1 MTSTQDRAETETSD
15 ALITSHIP
23 LVTHIVRE
31 VLGRV
36 PGHVNR
42 DDLTSAGL
50 MALVQAA
57 AAFDAGRGVPFAA
70 YAGTRVRG
78 ALLDELRGID
88 WASRSVRRT
97 ARSLDATRSQLAV
110 ALGRVPSQQEV
121 ASVAGLSVAEVARNE
136 DDLARAQV
144 LSLQAAED
152 ADLESLLPSG
162 GPTPEQVIEHRE
174 RLTYMVEAIAELPER
189 LRTVVEQY
197 FLAERPMVDI
207 ADDLGV
213 SESRVSQI
221 RAEALVL
228 LRGALNRELE
238 PALEPVPAR
247 VEGCVARR
255 KEAYYASVA
264 TRHASSLGRA
274 PRTRALDASA

>member
-1 MTSTQDRAETETSD
+1 MTETSD
-15 ALITSHIP
+15 DLITRHVP

-31 VLGRV
+31 TLGRV
-36 PGHVNR
+36 PGHVSR

-50 MALVQAA
+50 MALVQSA
-57 AAFDAGRGVPFAA
+57 AAFDAERGVPFAA
-70 YAGTRVRG
+70 YAATRVRG

-110 ALGRVPSQQEV
+110 ALGRVPSTQEV
-121 ASVAGLSVAEVARNE
+121 AEVAGLSVADVARNA

-152 ADLESLLPSG
+152 ADLDALLPSG
-162 GPTPEQVIEHRE
+162 GPTPEQVTEHRE
-174 RLTYMVEAIAELPER
+174 RLTYLVEAIAELPER

-197 FLAERPMVDI
+197 FLAERPMADI
-207 ADDLGV
+207 AADLGV

-228 LRGALNRELE
+228 LRGVLNRELE
-238 PALEPVPAR
+238 PSLEPVPAQ

-264 TRHASSLGRA
+264 ARHASSLGRA
-274 PRTRALDASA
+274 PRSRVLDASA